1 VGKRIG
7 KARTKVGFVTSN
19 KMNKTVVIDVIQIIS
34 HSRYGKP
41 VKRISRFKAH
51 DEKNDCRIGD
61 KVFIIETRPLSRT
74 KRWRV
79 SKILERGSLLEA
91 ELPKELL
98 GDGGN
103 EG

>member
-1 VGKRIG
+1 MRRG
-7 KARTKVGFVTSN
+7 KAKTKVGVVTSN
-19 KMNKTVVIDVIQIIS
+19 KMNKTVVIDVTQIMS
-34 HSRYGKP
+34 HSKYGKP
-41 VKRISRFKAH
+41 IKRISRFKAH

-79 SKILERGSLLEA
+79 GKIVERASLLED
-91 ELPKELL
+91 ELPKEVLE
-98 GDGGN
+98 DGGN